1 MICTVSEA
9 AESVVLARSVFE
21 YTHAVSRGVSGCVCL
36 CNCIGGFEGQ
46 GRGWDIVMDR
56 TKFVFSY

>member
-1 MICTVSEA
+1 MICSVSEA
-9 AESVVLARSVFE
+9 AEPVVLVRSVFE

-46 GRGWDIVMDR
+46 GRGWEVVI
-56 TKFVFSY
+56 